1 MPPPTA
7 GGQGCLLG
15 ELADHGGDVGDS
27 RAQVSVGAK
36 VEDLDLLGEDPYPPV
51 GTLRRWRGRT
61 LRPALSA
68 KHSRTRSTFRPLT
81 LQSTVTYRTW
91 GPSDGCTVQLRCG
104 QPPDVVVPAEWDILV
119 SMHCNPG
126 VTFQVR
132 RSGGHRHPQAAL
144 VSKHHP

>member
-36 VEDLDLLGEDPYPPV
+36 VEDRDLLGGDPYPPV

-104 QPPDVVVPAEWDILV
+104 QPPDVVVPAEVGHPRVDALQ
-119 SMHCNPG
+119 PG
-126 VTFQVR
+126 RDLPGPAVGRAPPPTGR
-132 RSGGHRHPQAAL
+132 TRE
-144 VSKHHP
+144 

>member
-36 VEDLDLLGEDPYPPV
+36 VEDRDLLGGDPYPPV

-61 LRPALSA
+61 LRPAPSA

-104 QPPDVVVPAEWDILV
+104 QPPDVVVPAEVGHPRVDALQ
-119 SMHCNPG
+119 PG
-126 VTFQVR
+126 RDLAGPAVGRAPPPTGR
-132 RSGGHRHPQAAL
+132 TRE
-144 VSKHHP
+144 